1 MGVADFVIAAVVL
14 ASATWLLYRSL
25 RRAGSCHGCSS
36 GACGRPPEQVASG
49 LVRLGKHRPPD
60 A

>member
-1 MGVADFVIAAVVL
+1 VGVADLVIAAVVL
-14 ASATWLLYRSL
+14 AAASWLLYRSV
-25 RRAGSCHGCSS
+25 RRAGNCHGCSS
-36 GACGRPPEQVASG
+36 GACGRPPEQGGSG

>member
-14 ASATWLLYRSL
+14 AAASWLLYRSM
-25 RRAGSCHGCSS
+25 RRAGNCHGCS
-36 GACGRPPEQVASG
+36 GACGRPPEQGASG
-49 LVRLGKHRPPD
+49 LVRLGKQRRPD